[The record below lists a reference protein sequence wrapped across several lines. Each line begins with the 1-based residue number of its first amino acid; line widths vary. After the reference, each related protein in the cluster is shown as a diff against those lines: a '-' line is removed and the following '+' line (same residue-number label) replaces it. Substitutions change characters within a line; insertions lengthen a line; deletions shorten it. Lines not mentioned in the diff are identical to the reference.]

1 MLLEI
6 KSQSFCDERSLQA
19 YTGVSYEQYQYLRPA
34 FARHWQ
40 SHHES
45 VTKSQTDR
53 KRAVGGGRPPKLP
66 SVDDKLVFILHY
78 LKSYPTMDVLGS
90 NFRMSR
96 GSACNLV
103 HLFARLL
110 QASLVELELVPLR
123 QIADKEELINYLK
136 QLGDIETLLIDATE
150 REHRRV
156 QDKDKRR
163 ALHSGKKKIH
173 H

>member
-1 MLLEI
+1 MA
-6 KSQSFCDERSLQA
+6 KSLRNSSRSI
-19 YTGVSYEQYQYLRPA
+19 V
-34 FARHWQ
+34 
-40 SHHES
+40 
-45 VTKSQTDR
+45 
-53 KRAVGGGRPPKLP
+53 
-66 SVDDKLVFILHY
+66 LHY

-123 QIADKEELINYLK
+123 QITDKEELISYLK